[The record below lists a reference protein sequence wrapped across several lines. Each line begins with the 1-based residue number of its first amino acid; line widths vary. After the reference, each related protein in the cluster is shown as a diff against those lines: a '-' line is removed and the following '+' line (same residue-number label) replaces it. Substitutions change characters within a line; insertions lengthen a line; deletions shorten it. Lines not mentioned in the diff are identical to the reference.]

1 MNVHDYLKPLTVA
14 EIKDHYSKHTIPAA
28 SAMMHVTGDFNLSTL
43 IRNSNF
49 FGYERVFYVGGKK
62 AYDRRGCVGTHNYI
76 PVTFIKTE
84 GEFVKTVKDF
94 GYTLVAVENNI
105 KYPANDFH
113 TLMRAINLGYDTLN
127 KPLFIFGEERAG
139 LSTHMLDNC
148 DMIFTIPAFGSVR
161 SLNVG
166 TASGIIMSMYRMN

>member
-1 MNVHDYLKPLTVA
+1 MNVLDHLKSYSVDD
-14 EIKDHYSKHTIPAA
+14 IKTIYKSNAIEA
-28 SAMMHVTGDFNLSTL
+28 GAAMMHVSGDFNLSTL

-49 FGYERVFYVGGKK
+49 FGFKEACYVGMRQW
-62 AYDRRGCVGTHNYI
+62 DRRGAVGTHNYI
-76 PVTFIKTE
+76 NLNHFRNEGDFIAYIRSN
-84 GEFVKTVKDF
+84 D
-94 GYTLVAVENNI
+94 YTLIGVENNI
-105 KYPANDFH
+105 PAYSNKTH
-113 TLMRAINLGYDTLN
+113 SVYDEGVFN
-127 KPLFIFGEERAG
+127 VKKPMFIFGEERAG